1 MTIASMAFLT
11 GLLVSAPTEQ
21 SAPTR
26 GLPQAYPRRSDG
38 VTTVSQRWPLPPF
51 EVEAEPEP
59 TETLAEALEEA
70 YRTAPGL
77 QADRYDLRATDE
89 DYALALAETR
99 PTTQLQVSGGY
110 DRTNPGRFTDSRRS
124 LVDQLSSSTITNDAA
139 SANFTIDQPLYTG
152 GRATADREVASHA
165 ITAGRAALR
174 GSEGDLFLQVVT
186 VYADIRRDGRVLA
199 LRAAN
204 LKQLDATLAE
214 VVARREAG
222 ELTRT
227 DIAQA
232 ETQRDLARAQY
243 NSSVQQ
249 LEQDRAAY
257 AALVGRDA
265 GVLAPEPSLPGFP
278 TSIEQAFDVAARRNP
293 DIAQAIAAEKV
304 SRSRI
309 AVAAS
314 EGQPRLSLRGTATL
328 SDRLLPLRAYNAD
341 RGFTGQAILSIP
353 LTNGGRVG
361 ALIAQAKDRNVADR
375 VRIEA
380 ARRQIVQSI
389 VGAWNAVATAE
400 RNIEVQSAQRASA
413 RTLNEGTFEEYR
425 AGLRST
431 FDVLFAQGSLRDAEI
446 SLVASRRDLYVAQAS
461 VLRQIGMLEAA
472 TLLNNTPLYDPSVNL
487 KGASDRGAMLL
498 DDAVRAFDRFDRRLP
513 KASRIEQPSL
523 PAAKPALTSAAPLLR
538 VDPTSH
544 TPNQPL
550 PGTTGIPA
558 SLKGVKP

>member
-1 MTIASMAFLT
+1 MITVVVAVVAS
-11 GLLVSAPTEQ
+11 LLAAPQ
-21 SAPTR
+21 ADQDVPSR
-26 GLPQAYPRRSDG
+26 GLPKAYPRRSDG

-51 EVEAEPEP
+51 EVEAEPTA
-59 TETLAEALEEA
+59 TETLADALDAA
-70 YRTAPGL
+70 YRTAPGI

-110 DRTNPGRFTDSRRS
+110 DRTNPGRLTDSRRS
-124 LVDQLSSSTITNDAA
+124 LIDRLSSSTITNDAA
-139 SANFTIDQPLYTG
+139 SASFSIEQPLYTG

-165 ITAGRAALR
+165 IVAGRAALR
-174 GSEGDLFLQVVT
+174 SSEGDLFLQVVT
-186 VYADIRRDGRVLA
+186 AYADIRRDGRVLA

-214 VVARREAG
+214 VMARREAG

-243 NSSVQQ
+243 NTAVQQ
-249 LEQDRAAY
+249 LEQDRAGY
-257 AALVGRDA
+257 ATLVGRDP
-265 GVLAPEPSLPGFP
+265 GVLAPEPALPGFP
-278 TSIEQAFDVAARRNP
+278 GSIEQAFDVAARRNP
-293 DIAQAIAAEKV
+293 DLAQAIAAERV

-314 EGQPRLSLRGTATL
+314 EGQPRISLRGTATL
-328 SDRLLPLRAYNAD
+328 SDRLSPLRAYNAD
-341 RGFTGQAILSIP
+341 RGLTGQAILSIP

-361 ALIAQAKDRNVADR
+361 ALIAQAKDRNAADR

-380 ARRQIVQSI
+380 ARRQIVLSI
-389 VGAWNAVATAE
+389 VSAWNAVAIAE

-446 SLVASRRDLYVAQAS
+446 ALVASRRDLYVAQAS

-472 TLLNNTPLYDPSVNL
+472 TLLTNTPLYDASVNL
-487 KGASDRGAMLL
+487 KEASDRGAMLW
-498 DDAVRAFDRFDRRLP
+498 DGTVRAIDRFDRRLP
-513 KASRIEQPSL
+513 KPARLEQPAL
-523 PAAKPALTSAAPLLR
+523 PVATPTLTQAAPLLR
-538 VDPTSH
+538 VEPTSH
-544 TPNQPL
+544 FPNQPL
-550 PGTTGIPA
+550 PGTTGVPA
-558 SLKGVKP
+558 SPKGVRP

>member
-1 MTIASMAFLT
+1 MITVAVAVVA
-11 GLLVSAPTEQ
+11 GLLAAPQ
-21 SAPTR
+21 ADQAGPPR
-26 GLPQAYPRRSDG
+26 GLPKAYPQRSDG

-51 EVEAEPEP
+51 EVEAEPTP
-59 TETLAEALEEA
+59 TETLADALDAA
-70 YRTAPGL
+70 YRTAPGI

-89 DYALALAETR
+89 DYALALAEAR

-110 DRTNPGRFTDSRRS
+110 DRTNPGRLTDSRRS
-124 LVDQLSSSTITNDAA
+124 LIDRLSSSSITDDAA
-139 SANFTIDQPLYTG
+139 SASFSIEQPLYTG

-165 ITAGRAALR
+165 IVAGRAALR
-174 GSEGDLFLQVVT
+174 SSEGDLFLQVVT
-186 VYADIRRDGRVLA
+186 AYADIRRDGRVLA

-243 NSSVQQ
+243 NTAVQQ
-249 LEQDRAAY
+249 LEQDRAGY
-257 AALVGRDA
+257 AALVGRNP
-265 GVLAPEPSLPGFP
+265 GVLAPEPALPGFP
-278 TSIEQAFDVAARRNP
+278 GSIEQAFDVAARRNP
-293 DIAQAIAAEKV
+293 DLAEAIAAEKV

-314 EGQPRLSLRGTATL
+314 EGQPRISLRGTATL
-328 SDRLLPLRAYNAD
+328 SDRLSPLRAYNAD

-361 ALIAQAKDRNVADR
+361 ALIAQAKDRNAADR

-380 ARRQIVQSI
+380 ARRRIVQSI
-389 VGAWNAVATAE
+389 VGAWNAVAIAE

-446 SLVASRRDLYVAQAS
+446 ALVASRRDLYVAQAS

-472 TLLNNTPLYDPSVNL
+472 TLLTNTPLYDVSVNL
-487 KGASDRGAMLL
+487 KEASDRGAMLW
-498 DDAVRAFDRFDRRLP
+498 DGAVRAIDRFDRRLP
-513 KASRIEQPSL
+513 KPARLEQPAL
-523 PAAKPALTSAAPLLR
+523 PAATPALTPAAPLLR
-538 VDPTSH
+538 VKPTSH
-544 TPNQPL
+544 SPNQPL
-550 PGTTGIPA
+550 PGTTGVPA
-558 SLKGVKP
+558 SPRGVTP